1 MKYIREYLDMI
12 KNGPFRMCKEQ
23 KQLAKFIE
31 KIFKEEKDN
40 LYVDEIKAEKYLSYE
55 KYFPFNL
62 FPWEKFLIVLM
73 LCVYTIDTHLPRFS
87 TLFCLVGRGA
97 GKNALIS
104 YIVFCLSTEANN
116 IQNYNIDI
124 VANSEEQAKISFND
138 IYNILNNT
146 KYKKK
151 FKKNFYWNKEQITNL
166 KTHSVIKYKT
176 SNAKSADGLR
186 PGAVVFDE
194 IHQYESYKLIDVQRT
209 GLGKVDDPREFY
221 ITTDGFVRDAPLDE
235 MKAKSELILKGAME
249 DNGFLPFIC
258 KLDDEKE
265 VHDKENWF
273 KANPSLYYRQ
283 GLLKQIE
290 KEYAD
295 YKISPYTNLS
305 FMTKRMNIPK
315 TQMDAEV
322 TTWDNILATNQ
333 EMEDL
338 TGCDC
343 VVGIDYSKVSD
354 MVGVCLLFR
363 KNHKYYAICHGW
375 FCKHSCDK
383 DRIKAPLE
391 AWEQQGLLTI
401 INDIEI
407 NPDDI
412 CKWIDEQLNK
422 YYFLKLGLDNF
433 RYALFNNSLKSID
446 IDGNDKE
453 RVKMIRPSDIMKI
466 VPVIDSLFNNH
477 DIIVGDNPLFR
488 WCCNNTKLIDAG
500 KGNFVYDK
508 IEPRSRKTDVFM
520 AFVHAMIAS
529 QDVLEDESNEEL
541 IFFEPLNF

>member
-1 MKYIREYLDMI
+1 
-12 KNGPFRMCKEQ
+12 
-23 KQLAKFIE
+23 
-31 KIFKEEKDN
+31 
-40 LYVDEIKAEKYLSYE
+40 
-55 KYFPFNL
+55 
-62 FPWEKFLIVLM
+62 
-73 LCVYTIDTHLPRFS
+73 
-87 TLFCLVGRGA
+87 
-97 GKNALIS
+97 
-104 YIVFCLSTEANN
+104 
-116 IQNYNIDI
+116 
-124 VANSEEQAKISFND
+124 
-138 IYNILNNT
+138 
-146 KYKKK
+146 
-151 FKKNFYWNKEQITNL
+151 
-166 KTHSVIKYKT
+166 
-176 SNAKSADGLR
+176 
-186 PGAVVFDE
+186 
-194 IHQYESYKLIDVQRT
+194 
-209 GLGKVDDPREFY
+209 
-221 ITTDGFVRDAPLDE
+221 